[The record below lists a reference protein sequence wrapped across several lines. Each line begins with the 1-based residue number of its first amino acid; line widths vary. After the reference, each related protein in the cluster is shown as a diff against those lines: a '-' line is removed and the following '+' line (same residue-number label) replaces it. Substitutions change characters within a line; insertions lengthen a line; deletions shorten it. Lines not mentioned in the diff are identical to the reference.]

1 MALPF
6 LLPLLFSAGS
16 IAANSI
22 GAKKQSNELASV
34 LNAERQRQK
43 KFDEE
48 SYALN
53 DASRNRYNDVQGTV
67 DARAND
73 LTGLFDET
81 TSAAPAK
88 PVAALPQSSS
98 NLVVSS
104 EAKARAG
111 AKAETDQRAENLGAL
126 RGFGDALGGIG
137 RLQGRDAGQLGLIGS
152 MRRGLQAV
160 LPQELE
166 GAQTAGR
173 GWMTLGNLLNVGAGL
188 TGNAALSGAGGFKF
202 GSFLPKLF
210 GGA

>member
-67 DARAND
+67 GAASSSLADMFNAPTNEAP
-73 LTGLFDET
+73 T
-81 TSAAPAK
+81 APA
-88 PVAALPQSSS
+88 AALPQSDS

-104 EAKARAG
+104 ENAAKAK
-111 AKAETDQRAENLGAL
+111 AKSETDKRAVDLGAL

-137 RLQGRDAGQLGLIGS
+137 RLQGRDAGQLGLIG
-152 MRRGLQAV
+152 
-160 LPQELE
+160 
-166 GAQTAGR
+166 
-173 GWMTLGNLLNVGAGL
+173 
-188 TGNAALSGAGGFKF
+188 
-202 GSFLPKLF
+202 
-210 GGA
+210 